1 MSVPPFENAWF
12 SFMIKSFDKFG
23 ARVYNSSGKR
33 AHSLYHRA
41 KPVSSTI
48 FLIFNASWQELQNA
62 RKCFKILANAQNAKT
77 IEFGGI
83 RMQNLM
89 GRIRRCA
96 EDYNMIC
103 AGDKI
108 AVGVSG
114 GKDSLSLL
122 YLLAALRRYYPV
134 PYELQAVTID
144 MGLPDMD
151 FSPVAELCAKLD
163 VPYQIKKTEIGPI
176 IFEYRHEKNPC
187 SMCAKMRRG
196 ALNDVL
202 LELGCNKIA
211 LGHHFDDAVET
222 FLMSLL
228 YEGRISCFEPV
239 TYLSRTG
246 ITQIRPMLYVG
257 EQAITHFAE
266 KYELPVVHNVC
277 PADKHTKRQEVKEL
291 IVSLQAQYPDLK
303 SKIFGAMQRQPLPN
317 WGVEPPQR
325 EKR

>member
-1 MSVPPFENAWF
+1 
-12 SFMIKSFDKFG
+12 
-23 ARVYNSSGKR
+23 
-33 AHSLYHRA
+33 
-41 KPVSSTI
+41 
-48 FLIFNASWQELQNA
+48 
-62 RKCFKILANAQNAKT
+62 
-77 IEFGGI
+77 
-83 RMQNLM
+83 MQNLM

-103 AGDKI
+103 EGDKI

-134 PYELQAVTID
+134 HYDLQAVTID
-144 MGLPDMD
+144 MGLPGMD

-176 IFEYRHEKNPC
+176 IFDYRHEKNPC

-228 YEGRISCFEPV
+228 YEGRLHTFSPV
-239 TYLSRTG
+239 THWDRMELYS
-246 ITQIRPMLYVG
+246 IRPLLFTP
-257 EQAITHFAE
+257 EADLISFARSM
-266 KYELPVVHNVC
+266 KLPILHNPC
-277 PADKHTKRQEVKEL
+277 PANGFTKREYAKDMLRQWNKEN
-291 IVSLQAQYPDLK
+291 SGTTER
-303 SKIFGAMQRQPLPN
+303 IFRAIRNSDIKGWNTDHGLS
-317 WGVEPPQR
+317 
-325 EKR
+325 